1 MCYPPVSVSPD
12 TKDLPGTIDTR
23 DSSEQRTDGSP
34 IGRMLVLAV
43 GDNVGVVVTPVPV
56 GGILRTSSGQ
66 SVMAV
71 SDVPAGH
78 KIALEDLPKS
88 SGVRK
93 YGVLIGVTTR
103 LVRQGE
109 HLHVHNAESQR
120 LRGDLAAISP
130 AHLGAQDG
138 E

>member
-1 MCYPPVSVSPD
+1 MCYRPVSVTPD
-12 TKDLPGTIDTR
+12 TKNYPGTIGANDLT
-23 DSSEQRTDGSP
+23 EQRTEEPP

-56 GGILRTSSGQ
+56 GGILRTSSDQ
-66 SVMAV
+66 SVIAI
-71 SDVPAGH
+71 DQVPAGH

-88 SGVRK
+88 AGVCK
-93 YGVLIGVTTR
+93 YGELIGVTSCF
-103 LVRQGE
+103 VRQGE
-109 HLHVHNAESQR
+109 HLHVHNTESLR
-120 LRGDLAAISP
+120 LRGDLAAESP